1 MTLSGLFRLVV
12 SPPVD
17 DHVGALHEPLLADV
31 AAEGTLARV
40 DPLVLHQ
47 VALLQEG
54 LGAVHALVAPH
65 ACVNLVVP
73 DQRLLVGESGTA
85 LLAREGQQ
93 LVVGAQVPRQLAPQR
108 ERHGAEPARERR
120 CWLLVGRHVHVVAC
134 LVGEGLAAD
143 AAAVALVCRA
153 LQRALVTRH
162 ALRVHEGVAATAA
175 PDLLLLLWWWV

>member
-1 MTLSGLFRLVV
+1 MH
-12 SPPVD
+12 

-31 AAEGTLARV
+31 AAEGALACV

-65 ACVNLVVP
+65 TCVNLVVP
-73 DQRLLVGESGTA
+73 DQRLLVGESGTT
-85 LLAREGQQ
+85 LLTREGQQ

-120 CWLLVGRHVHVVAC
+120 CWLLVGRHVPVVAC
-134 LVGEGLAAD
+134 LVAEGLVAD
-143 AAAVALVCRA
+143 AAAVVLVCCA

-162 ALRVHEGVAATAA
+162 ALRIHEGVATTAA
-175 PDLLLLLWWWV
+175 PDLLLW